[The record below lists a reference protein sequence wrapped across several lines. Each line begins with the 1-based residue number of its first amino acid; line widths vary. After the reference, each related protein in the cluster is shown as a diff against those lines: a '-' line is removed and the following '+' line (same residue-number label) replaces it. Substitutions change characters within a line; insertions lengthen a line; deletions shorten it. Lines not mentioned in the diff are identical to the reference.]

1 MRYPKIGDTVTVVL
15 EDTIVENGIVEEWGP
30 EWIELM
36 DPNTNTISCIKE
48 KYIIGFKIL
57 NSVADKPVNIKGV
70 QAEQL
75 NSLAA
80 ERVRAVGRVS
90 ITGGKDQALKMV
102 DAHLDRI
109 DSERNKVQ
117 KHLEKTESLKKYPV
131 KYVSPLFI
139 KIKQ

>member
-1 MRYPKIGDTVTVVL
+1 
-15 EDTIVENGIVEEWGP
+15 
-30 EWIELM
+30 
-36 DPNTNTISCIKE
+36 
-48 KYIIGFKIL
+48 
-57 NSVADKPVNIKGV
+57 
-70 QAEQL
+70 
-75 NSLAA
+75 
-80 ERVRAVGRVS
+80 VS